1 MFEFVLCLVFVSVV
15 LIYIEL
21 RWAVVPILKEMGLYV
36 KYVERPKVDLVR
48 ITVPRVLNV
57 VEKAS
62 VSALGLESSF
72 EVKGLLET
80 RRDYKEASD
89 FYYGEIEISCFE
101 NFNQRMMARKGSVCS
116 VKCFKSGKEFGSK
129 IICTRAGYEYLKKNI
144 LSNSEIAISLNDAL
158 LGDSK
163 WLEDISIDAMSVDI
177 YLEDSTE
184 SEMSFR
190 NLLKTYS
197 SLNEEERSAYK
208 GTLLVYKIEEL
219 ISIAKNKDGSIC
231 DKNAG

>member
-116 VKCFKSGKEFGSK
+116 VKCFKSGNYARTEEF
-129 IICTRAGYEYLKKNI
+129 I
-144 LSNSEIAISLNDAL
+144 LLYDDPAFDGHHETLPLQEFEPILRRVMARPINS
-158 LGDSK
+158 
-163 WLEDISIDAMSVDI
+163 I
-177 YLEDSTE
+177 YKAPPETI
-184 SEMSFR
+184 
-190 NLLKTYS
+190 TT
-197 SLNEEERSAYK
+197 
-208 GTLLVYKIEEL
+208 GQ
-219 ISIAKNKDGSIC
+219 
-231 DKNAG
+231 